1 MLWNY
6 ETYPRVELALNT
18 SGRLILRKAG
28 PNAVAANVFTE
39 GQEQSLWRTI
49 VKSGLDVASEHVTLF
64 DGLQENGRLKAAEA
78 SITRDSGTAKAYEA
92 WQLAAFVPVHIEMRV
107 NYAKPQLAV
116 MSVKRVAT
124 PKAGKPAA
132 PVLQIERVADKPE
145 GKPEGKQGKPG
156 KIVRED

>member
-28 PNAVAANVFTE
+28 PNAIEANTFTK

-116 MSVKRVAT
+116 MSVARTVT

-132 PVLQIERVADKPE
+132 PVLTIERVDDKP
-145 GKPEGKQGKPG
+145 QGKGRDKPNN
-156 KIVRED
+156 KIVRAD